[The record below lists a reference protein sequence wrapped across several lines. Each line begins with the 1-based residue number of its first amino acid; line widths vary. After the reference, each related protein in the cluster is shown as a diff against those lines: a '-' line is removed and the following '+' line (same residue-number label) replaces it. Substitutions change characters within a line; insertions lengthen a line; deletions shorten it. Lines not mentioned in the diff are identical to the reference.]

1 MRSGL
6 VFNVSTRIPN
16 RFLLCRMLAASARKM
31 HRDGISTSQS
41 INNSLVALRG
51 SKESQEDMM
60 NNVGTSGFGLNNDT
74 PEAARAEALAVA
86 AASLP

>member
-60 NNVGTSGFGLNNDT
+60 NNVGTS
-74 PEAARAEALAVA
+74 PETAESARAEALAAA
-86 AASLP
+86 AASLS

>member
-6 VFNVSTRIPN
+6 VFNVSTRVPN
-16 RFLLCRMLAASARKM
+16 RFLLCRMIAASARKM

-41 INNSLVALRG
+41 INNSLVALKG

-60 NNVGTSGFGLNNDT
+60 NNVGVSGDT
-74 PEAARAEALAVA
+74 PETLHAEALAAA
-86 AASLP
+86 AASLS

>member
-60 NNVGTSGFGLNNDT
+60 NNVGASAET
-74 PEAARAEALAVA
+74 PESARVEALAAA
-86 AASLP
+86 AASMP

>member
-60 NNVGTSGFGLNNDT
+60 NNVGVSLDPTVAHD
-74 PEAARAEALAVA
+74 EALAAA
-86 AASLP
+86 AASLS

>member
-60 NNVGTSGFGLNNDT
+60 NNVGTSAET
-74 PEAARAEALAVA
+74 PESARVEALAAA
-86 AASLP
+86 AASLS

>member
-41 INNSLVALRG
+41 INNSLVALKG

-60 NNVGTSGFGLNNDT
+60 NNVGVSDVNNDT
-74 PEAARAEALAVA
+74 PEAARAEALAAA

>member
-60 NNVGTSGFGLNNDT
+60 NNVGTSAET
-74 PEAARAEALAVA
+74 PESARGEALAAA
-86 AASLP
+86 AASLS

>member
-51 SKESQEDMM
+51 SSESQEDMM
-60 NNVGTSGFGLNNDT
+60 THTGAMTDAPDAGH
-74 PEAARAEALAVA
+74 AEALATA
-86 AASLP
+86 TASLD

>member
-1 MRSGL
+1 
-6 VFNVSTRIPN
+6 
-16 RFLLCRMLAASARKM
+16 MLAASARKM

-60 NNVGTSGFGLNNDT
+60 NNVGTS
-74 PEAARAEALAVA
+74 PETAESARAEALATA
-86 AASLP
+86 AASLS

>member
-6 VFNVSTRIPN
+6 VFNVSSRIPN
-16 RFLLCRMLAASARKM
+16 RFLLCRMIAASARKM

-41 INNSLVALRG
+41 INNSLVALKG

-60 NNVGTSGFGLNNDT
+60 SHVGVPTDGVAND
-74 PEAARAEALAVA
+74 EVLAAA

>member
-51 SKESQEDMM
+51 SSESQEDMM
-60 NNVGTSGFGLNNDT
+60 THTGAMTDPQDG
-74 PEAARAEALAVA
+74 EHARELA
-86 AASLP
+86 AAATSLD

>member
-60 NNVGTSGFGLNNDT
+60 NNVGTSAET
-74 PEAARAEALAVA
+74 PESARVEALATA
-86 AASLP
+86 AASLS

>member
-60 NNVGTSGFGLNNDT
+60 NNVGTSAET
-74 PEAARAEALAVA
+74 VESARAEALVTA
-86 AASLP
+86 AASLS

>member
-60 NNVGTSGFGLNNDT
+60 NNVGVSADAT
-74 PEAARAEALAVA
+74 EATGEALAAA

>member
-6 VFNVSTRIPN
+6 VFNVSSRIPN

-51 SKESQEDMM
+51 SRESQEDMM
-60 NNVGTSGFGLNNDT
+60 NNVGVSDAGLKTDT
-74 PEAARAEALAVA
+74 EATHVESLAAA

>member
-60 NNVGTSGFGLNNDT
+60 NNVGTS
-74 PEAARAEALAVA
+74 PETAESARAEALATA
-86 AASLP
+86 AASLS

>member
-6 VFNVSTRIPN
+6 VFNVSSRIPN
-16 RFLLCRMLAASARKM
+16 RFLLCRMIAASARKM

-60 NNVGTSGFGLNNDT
+60 THVDVPANAVAHDQ
-74 PEAARAEALAVA
+74 ALAAA
-86 AASLP
+86 AASMP

>member
-60 NNVGTSGFGLNNDT
+60 NNVGTTSAET
-74 PEAARAEALAVA
+74 PESARAEALATA
-86 AASLP
+86 AASLS

>member
-51 SKESQEDMM
+51 GKESQEDMM
-60 NNVGTSGFGLNNDT
+60 NNVGAPADPSDAHG
-74 PEAARAEALAVA
+74 EALAAA

>member
-60 NNVGTSGFGLNNDT
+60 NNVGTSAET
-74 PEAARAEALAVA
+74 VESVRAEALATA
-86 AASLP
+86 AASLS

>member
-60 NNVGTSGFGLNNDT
+60 NNVGTSAET
-74 PEAARAEALAVA
+74 PESSRAEALATA
-86 AASLP
+86 AASLS

>member
-60 NNVGTSGFGLNNDT
+60 NNVGTSAET
-74 PEAARAEALAVA
+74 PEDTRAEALATA
-86 AASLP
+86 AASLS

>member
-41 INNSLVALRG
+41 INNSLVALKG

-60 NNVGTSGFGLNNDT
+60 NNVGVSADPTETVHDQ
-74 PEAARAEALAVA
+74 ALA
-86 AASLP
+86 AASASLP

>member
-51 SKESQEDMM
+51 AKESQEDMM
-60 NNVGTSGFGLNNDT
+60 NNVGVSDPGVNGDN
-74 PEAARAEALAVA
+74 PEATRAEALAA
-86 AASLP
+86 ASASLP

>member
-60 NNVGTSGFGLNNDT
+60 NNVGVSADPT
-74 PEAARAEALAVA
+74 AAHDEALAAA
-86 AASLP
+86 AASLS

>member
-60 NNVGTSGFGLNNDT
+60 NNVGTSPDLADAH
-74 PEAARAEALAVA
+74 EEALAAA

>member
-6 VFNVSTRIPN
+6 VFNVSSRIPN

-51 SKESQEDMM
+51 SSGSQEDMM
-60 NNVGTSGFGLNNDT
+60 NNAGVSDAGFKTDT
-74 PEAARAEALAVA
+74 AATPVDALAAA

>member
-1 MRSGL
+1 
-6 VFNVSTRIPN
+6 
-16 RFLLCRMLAASARKM
+16 M

-60 NNVGTSGFGLNNDT
+60 NNVGTSAET
-74 PEAARAEALAVA
+74 PENDARAEALAAA
-86 AASLP
+86 AASLS

>member
-60 NNVGTSGFGLNNDT
+60 NNVGTSAET
-74 PEAARAEALAVA
+74 PEGTQAEALATA
-86 AASLP
+86 AASLS

>member
-6 VFNVSTRIPN
+6 VFNVSTRVPN
-16 RFLLCRMLAASARKM
+16 RFLLCRMIAASARKM

-41 INNSLVALRG
+41 INNSLVALKG

-60 NNVGTSGFGLNNDT
+60 NNVGTNGDT
-74 PEAARAEALAVA
+74 PETVHADAIAAA

>member
-6 VFNVSTRIPN
+6 VFTASTKVPN
-16 RFLLCRMLAASARKM
+16 RFLLCRMIAASARKM

-41 INNSLVALRG
+41 INNSLVALKG

-60 NNVGTSGFGLNNDT
+60 NNVGTHGDT
-74 PEAARAEALAVA
+74 PETVHAASLAAA

>member
-60 NNVGTSGFGLNNDT
+60 NNVGTSAET
-74 PEAARAEALAVA
+74 VESARAEALATA
-86 AASLP
+86 AASLS

>member
-6 VFNVSTRIPN
+6 VFNVSSRIPN

-51 SKESQEDMM
+51 SRESQEDMM
-60 NNVGTSGFGLNNDT
+60 NNVGVSDAGLKTDT
-74 PEAARAEALAVA
+74 EATHVEALAAA

>member
-1 MRSGL
+1 
-6 VFNVSTRIPN
+6 
-16 RFLLCRMLAASARKM
+16 M

-60 NNVGTSGFGLNNDT
+60 NNVGVLADPTD
-74 PEAARAEALAVA
+74 AHDEALATA
-86 AASLP
+86 AASLS